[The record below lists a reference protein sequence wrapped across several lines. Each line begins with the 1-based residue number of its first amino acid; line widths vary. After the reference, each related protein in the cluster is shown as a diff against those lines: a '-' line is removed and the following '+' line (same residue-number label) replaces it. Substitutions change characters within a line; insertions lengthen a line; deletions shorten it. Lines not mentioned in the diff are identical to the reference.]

1 MTRSASEPTSLL
13 YPDIRIYGPI
23 SQQAYQEDNG
33 AHSSLSPK
41 TNMAAIQQSTKDFS
55 AAIIPVDKGSNH
67 PVTQRQAPLGADGFA
82 ELSMTGLYF
91 PSLHSTHPS
100 AWANEKESSPNFRP
114 AVQARRHVSLTSPIV
129 SRQYASAGGT
139 HSKFWCS
146 VCDVGFAQK
155 QGLNRHERDQHG
167 PRSICH
173 LCRTYEWSPARNY
186 LFIKHLK
193 QHHPEVV
200 LT

>member
-1 MTRSASEPTSLL
+1 MSSWGSPPSPLRDQLYSLTFPPESPRSPRAHLAPESHSMTRSASEPTSLL

-33 AHSSLSPK
+33 AHSSLSPQ

-82 ELSMTGLYF
+82 ELSMTGLCF

-129 SRQYASAGGT
+129 SRQHASAGGT
-139 HSKFWCS
+139 HS
-146 VCDVGFAQK
+146 
-155 QGLNRHERDQHG
+155 
-167 PRSICH
+167 
-173 LCRTYEWSPARNY
+173 
-186 LFIKHLK
+186 
-193 QHHPEVV
+193 
-200 LT
+200 

>member
-1 MTRSASEPTSLL
+1 MTRTTSEPTSLL
-13 YPDIRIYGPI
+13 NLDLLIYGPI
-23 SQQAYQEDNG
+23 SQQAYQEGNG
-33 AHSSLSPK
+33 ARSSLLPQ
-41 TNMAAIQQSTKDFS
+41 TNMVANQQSTTDFR
-55 AAIIPVDKGSNH
+55 AAIIPIDKGSSY
-67 PVTQRQAPLGADGFA
+67 PVTQRRALSGADGFA
-82 ELSMTGLYF
+82 ELSMTGLYV

-100 AWANEKESSPNFRP
+100 ARANEKASSPIFRP
-114 AVQARRHVSLTSPIV
+114 AIQVRRHVSLTSPII

-139 HSKFWCS
+139 HRKFWCS